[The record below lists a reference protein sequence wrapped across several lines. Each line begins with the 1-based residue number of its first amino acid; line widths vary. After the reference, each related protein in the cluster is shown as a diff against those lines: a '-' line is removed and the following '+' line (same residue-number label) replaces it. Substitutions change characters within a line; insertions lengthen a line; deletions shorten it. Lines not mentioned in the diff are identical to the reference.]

1 MKVGLFVRLFY
12 IAEMFVKAGRF
23 FTENQQTFYLKS
35 ILQKQ
40 EGFIMK
46 KYDIA
51 IIGAGVSGTAIARE
65 LSRYQTKIC
74 VLEREEDVCCGTSKA
89 NSAIIHAGYDAE
101 PGSLKAKLNLRGN
114 QIMDQLA
121 KDLDFPFKRNGS
133 LVLCLDE
140 KDLPNLQKLYERGI
154 TNGVKGLQILNK
166 EEVRAMETN
175 ISNQVIAALYAPTG
189 GIVCPFHMTI
199 AFAENA
205 CANGTV
211 FHFNT
216 EVKNITCR
224 QNIWKIE
231 TTKGTFEA
239 GCIIN
244 AAGVYADKLH
254 NMVSQKKIH
263 ITPRKGEYCL
273 LDKTAG
279 THVSHTVFTLPGKL
293 GKGVLVTPTVHGNLL
308 IGPTAADI
316 EDKEGVNTTREG
328 LDEVLQK
335 SAASVKNIPARQVI
349 TSFAGLRAHEDGDD
363 FIIGE
368 TEKDFIDCAG
378 IESPGLSSA
387 PAIGEMVAELL
398 KEKYNLKEKEDFIST
413 RKGITDPSKLFLEER
428 NALIHREPTYGN
440 IICRCE
446 MVTEGEIIDAIRRP
460 LGAKSL
466 DGVKR
471 RTRAGMGRCQSGFC
485 SPRVMEILAR
495 ELDIPVEEIT
505 KSGGNSRIIEGV
517 NKDSF

>member
-1 MKVGLFVRLFY
+1 
-12 IAEMFVKAGRF
+12 
-23 FTENQQTFYLKS
+23 
-35 ILQKQ
+35 
-40 EGFIMK
+40 MK

-205 CANGTV
+205 CANGTD

-216 EVKNITCR
+216 EVKNITRR
-224 QNIWKIE
+224 QNIWEIE

-293 GKGVLVTPTVHGNLL
+293 GKGVLATPTVHGNLL

-398 KEKYNLKEKEDFIST
+398 KEKYNLKEKEDFISI